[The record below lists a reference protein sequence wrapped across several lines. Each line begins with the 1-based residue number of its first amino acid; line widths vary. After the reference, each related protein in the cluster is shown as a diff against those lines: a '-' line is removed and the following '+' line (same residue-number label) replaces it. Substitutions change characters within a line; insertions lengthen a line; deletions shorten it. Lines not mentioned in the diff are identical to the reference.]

1 MPVEE
6 EVLLTGLTNVLNFVT
21 AHPYLLYPLLGLAG
35 LVLVVHLSYGAMLKD
50 PPEWF
55 RWVSVPVLVA
65 CLALALGVLLWLMN
79 SWFGAWG
86 NFAQIL
92 G

>member
-1 MPVEE
+1 
-6 EVLLTGLTNVLNFVT
+6 
-21 AHPYLLYPLLGLAG
+21 
-35 LVLVVHLSYGAMLKD
+35 
-50 PPEWF
+50 
-55 RWVSVPVLVA
+55 VPVLVA